1 MTALGELYFDGN
13 GVPKDSREAFNWFSK
28 AAAMNNPT
36 GLYYLAAMYEKGN
49 GVGQDHTEAIAL
61 YRKSAQLGY
70 APAKQKL
77 QGLGINSP

>member
-1 MTALGELYFDGN
+1 
-13 GVPKDSREAFNWFSK
+13 
-28 AAAMNNPT
+28 MNNPT
-36 GLYYLAAMYEKGN
+36 GLYYLAAMYQKGN